1 MKLSLGLLGL
11 IWLSSAFGGEW
22 VNANS
27 RLKTSDPIPYVC
39 SELVLANQTP
49 IVIDTQ
55 QCINRGKFRVVEK
68 FITDFE
74 GNEII
79 TLMRLKVVVGAL
91 ECRSKLRKQFK
102 TMVVDF
108 TGEITVKEASWKVVS
123 VTACKSK
130 VDYRILEARPGHRN
144 VKYIS
149 KARFDKLPKEV
160 KENIKATDLSSELG
174 DGYYDYL
181 KTTYYLIVAES
192 KVIGFLE
199 KSRLQYRDT
208 TDKITALVRYNVKGE
223 RLGEIE
229 VY

>member
-1 MKLSLGLLGL
+1 MKLSIGLLGML
-11 IWLSSAFGGEW
+11 WLSTAFSGEW
-22 VNANS
+22 INTNS
-27 RLKTSDPIPYVC
+27 RLKTEDPIPYVC

-68 FITDFE
+68 FITRFE
-74 GNEII
+74 GKEVT
-79 TLMRLKVVVGAL
+79 TLMRLKITVGAL
-91 ECRSKLRKQFK
+91 ECRSKLRKLFK

-108 TGEITVKEASWKVVS
+108 TGEITVKPAGWKVIS
-123 VTACKSK
+123 VTDCKSE

-149 KARFDKLPKEV
+149 RARFEKLPEEV
-160 KENIKATDLSSELG
+160 KANIKSTDLSSELG

-181 KTTYYLIVAES
+181 KTTYYIIVAKSEI
-192 KVIGFLE
+192 IGYLE
-199 KSRLQYRDT
+199 KSRLQYQET
-208 TDKITALVRYNVKGE
+208 TDKITALVRYNLKGE
-223 RLGEIE
+223 RLGEVE